1 MVKVGAVDAD
11 QHQSLAGQFGVR
23 GFPTIKVF
31 GANKKKPEDFNGARS
46 AQGLTEA
53 GLKAAKDMVNA
64 RIGGKVRTGGP
75 RWDGVQEWWA
85 GGPVGWLF
93 LLSFVEISSLYP
105 KSYVTEC

>member
-11 QHQSLAGQFGVR
+11 QHQSLGGQFGVR

-46 AQGLTEA
+46 AQGITDA

-64 RIGGKVRTGGP
+64 RMGGKVSHELTTILPASADPTGQ
-75 RWDGVQEWWA
+75 RR
-85 GGPVGWLF
+85 PVR
-93 LLSFVEISSLYP
+93 
-105 KSYVTEC
+105 